1 MLETVRRPAVVATIL
16 EKRPR
21 VEIARLVYP
30 VSIGAVIALGTYVR
44 AVRTFAYDFPLN
56 DGGLF
61 YTMVQDLQRAH
72 YQLPALTSYNAADI
86 PFAYTPFGLYVAAIL
101 NDVTRIS
108 LANLFR
114 FIPLLVVTLAMFAF
128 FLLARSI
135 LKSKPAVIAALVSFA
150 LIPRSFI
157 WLIMGGGITRAFGF
171 LFAILALYSAHE
183 MYEREEI
190 GLVFPTALFSGLTIL
205 SHLETGT
212 FLAYSMVIFFI
223 CYGAH
228 RKGVIHAA
236 LVALGTAV
244 IVAPWFIT
252 VVAYHGIAPFQDANR
267 TGSSIFTGPAD
278 RQNIRNMIHVFGLGT
293 NEPYFWLLGTFGL
306 LGALIFIVRSLA
318 SVQRREYVL
327 PALPIWWLV
336 IVLLDNRAA
345 NTYTT
350 IPVALCAG
358 VGIADM
364 VIPALNRAMGDLPDA
379 RQVALSLDGA
389 NEWRRTGAAM
399 LRHWPAVLVCGFL
412 LWYAAWGALTTSTNV
427 SGDLPA
433 LTGMTQVER
442 DAMQW
447 VAQETPAGS
456 RFLVVSGKGIW
467 PSDDESEWFPALTN
481 RISLATPQG
490 YEWMPDRMFQIQ
502 IWKHDQLQA
511 CAFQD
516 STCLDRW
523 SIMTGDTFDYVYVRV
538 GDGCCSITAS
548 LNADYRYDLVYQGPG
563 AMIFARH
570 GL

>member
-1 MLETVRRPAVVATIL
+1 MLETVRRPAVVANIL

-30 VSIGAVIALGTYVR
+30 VSIGAAVVLGAYVR

-72 YQLPALTSYNAADI
+72 YQIPAVTSYNAADI
-86 PFAYTPFGLYVAAIL
+86 PFTYSPVGLYVAAIL
-101 NDVTRIS
+101 NDVTHIS
-108 LANLFR
+108 LTNLFR
-114 FIPLLVVTLAMFAF
+114 FIPLLVVILTMLAF
-128 FLLARSI
+128 FLLARSV
-135 LKSKPAVIAALVSFA
+135 LKAKPAVIAAMFAFA

-157 WLIMGGGITRAFGF
+157 WLIMGGGMTRAFGF
-171 LFAILALYSAHE
+171 LFAVLALYSAHE

-212 FLAYSMVIFFI
+212 FLAYSMVIFFV

-228 RKGVIHAA
+228 RKGLIHAS
-236 LVALGTAV
+236 LVAIGTAV

-252 VVAYHGIAPFQDANR
+252 VVAYHGIAPFQAANQ
-267 TGSSIFTGPAD
+267 TGSSIFMGPAD

-293 NEPYFWLLGTFGL
+293 NEPYFWLLGTCGL
-306 LGALIFIVRSLA
+306 LGALIFVVRSFA
-318 SVQRREYVL
+318 SVQRREYQL

-358 VGIADM
+358 VGIAEM
-364 VIPALNRAMGDLPDA
+364 VIPALSRAMGNLPDA
-379 RQVALSLDGA
+379 RQVTLSLDGA
-389 NEWRRTGAAM
+389 SEWRRMGATVV
-399 LRHWPAVLVCGFL
+399 RHWPTVLVCGFL
-412 LWYAAWGALTTSTNV
+412 LWYAAWGALTKSTNV

-433 LTGMTQVER
+433 LTGLAPSER

-456 RFLVVSGKGIW
+456 RFVVISGKGIW
-467 PSDDESEWFPALTN
+467 PSDDESEWFPTLSD

-490 YEWMPDRMFQIQ
+490 YEWMPDKMFQIQ

-511 CAFQD
+511 CTFQD

-523 SIMTGDTFDYVYVRV
+523 SIMTGDTFDYVYVRNT
-538 GDGCCSITAS
+538 DGTYPVAS
-548 LNADYRYDLVYQGPG
+548 SLVDDYRYDLVYKGPG

-570 GL
+570 GA

>member
-16 EKRPR
+16 EKRPS
-21 VEIARLVYP
+21 VEVARLVYP
-30 VSIGAVIALGTYVR
+30 LSIGAAVALGTYVR
-44 AVRTFAYDFPLN
+44 AVRTFSSDFPLN

-61 YTMVQDLQRAH
+61 YTMVHDLQRAH
-72 YQLPALTSYNAADI
+72 YQLPAFTTYNAAAI
-86 PFAYTPFGLYVAAIL
+86 PFTYSPFGLYVAAIL
-101 NDVTRIS
+101 NDVTHIS
-108 LANLFR
+108 LTNLFR
-114 FIPLLVVTLAMFAF
+114 FVPLIVVVLTMLAF
-128 FLLARSI
+128 FLLARSV
-135 LKSKPAVIAALVSFA
+135 LKSKPAVIAALLAFA

-157 WLIMGGGITRAFGF
+157 WLIMGGGMTRAFGY
-171 LFAILALYSAHE
+171 LFALLALYTAHE
-183 MYEREEI
+183 MYERDEI
-190 GLVFPTALFSGLTIL
+190 RLVLPTALFSGLTVL
-205 SHLETGT
+205 SHLETGK
-212 FLAYSMVIFFI
+212 FLAYSMVIFLL

-228 RKGVIHAA
+228 RKGLLHAT
-236 LVALGTAV
+236 LVAAGTAI

-252 VVAYHGIAPFQDANR
+252 VIAYHGIAPFRAANQ

-306 LGALIFIVRSLA
+306 LGALIIVVRSLA
-318 SVQRREYVL
+318 SVHRREYRL

-358 VGIADM
+358 VGLAEM
-364 VIPALNRAMGDLPDA
+364 VIPALNRALGDLPDA
-379 RQVALSLDGA
+379 RQEALSLDGA
-389 NEWRRTGAAM
+389 SEWRRTWAA
-399 LRHWPAVLVCGFL
+399 LARHWPAVLVCVFL
-412 LWYAAWGALTTSTNV
+412 LWYATWGALTKSTNV

-433 LTGMTQVER
+433 LTSLTRNER

-456 RFLVVSGKGIW
+456 RFLVISGKGIW
-467 PSDDESEWFPALTN
+467 PSDDVSEWFPALSG
-481 RISLATPQG
+481 RVSLATPQG
-490 YEWMPDRMFQIQ
+490 YEWMPDRMFQVQ

-516 STCLDRW
+516 ASCLDRW
-523 SIMTGDTFDYVYVRV
+523 SVMTGNTFDYVYIRV
-538 GDGCCSITAS
+538 SDGCCGISSS
-548 LNADYRYDLVYQGPG
+548 LILDYRYGLIYNSPG

-570 GL
+570 

>member
-30 VSIGAVIALGTYVR
+30 VSIGAAVALGTYVR
-44 AVRTFAYDFPLN
+44 ATRTFSHDFPLN

-61 YTMVQDLQRAH
+61 FTMVQDLQRAH
-72 YQLPALTSYNAADI
+72 YQLPAITSYNAADI
-86 PFAYTPFGLYVAAIL
+86 PFTYSPFGLYIAAL
-101 NDVTRIS
+101 VNDITRIS
-108 LANLFR
+108 LTNIFR
-114 FIPLLVVTLAMFAF
+114 FLPFLVVTATMLAF
-128 FLLARSI
+128 FLLARSV
-135 LKSKPAVIAALVSFA
+135 LKSKPAVLAALLAFA

-157 WLIMGGGITRAFGF
+157 WLIMGGGMTRAFGF
-171 LFAILALYSAHE
+171 LFAILALYTVHE

-205 SHLETGT
+205 SHLETGK
-212 FLAYSMVIFFI
+212 FLAYTMVIFFV

-228 RKGVIHAA
+228 RTGVIHAA
-236 LVALGTAV
+236 LVAAGTAI
-244 IVAPWFIT
+244 IVAPWLIT
-252 VVAYHGIAPFQDANR
+252 VVAYHGLAPFQAANQ

-306 LGALIFIVRSLA
+306 LGALVFVVRSLT

-345 NTYTT
+345 NTFTT

-358 VGIADM
+358 VGIAEM
-364 VIPALNRAMGDLPDA
+364 VIPALNRAMGEAPDA

-389 NEWRRTGAAM
+389 GEWRRMGAAAV
-399 LRHWPAVLVCGFL
+399 RHWPAALVCGFL
-412 LWYAAWGALTTSTNV
+412 IWYAAWGALTTSANV

-433 LTGMTQVER
+433 LTSLTRDER

-467 PSDDESEWFPALTN
+467 PSDDESEWFPTLAN

-490 YEWMPDRMFQIQ
+490 YEWTPDRMFQIQ
-502 IWKHDQLQA
+502 IWKHDQLQV
-511 CAFQD
+511 CTWQD
-516 STCLDRW
+516 SSCIDRW
-523 SIMTGDTFDYVYVRV
+523 SIITGDSFDYVYVRNTEGV
-538 GDGCCSITAS
+538 YPVAAS
-548 LNADYRYDLVYQGPG
+548 LTADYRYDLVYNGPG

-570 GL
+570 

>member
-21 VEIARLVYP
+21 IEIARLVYP
-30 VSIGAVIALGTYVR
+30 VSVGAAVALGTYVR

-61 YTMVQDLQRAH
+61 FTMVQDLQRAQ
-72 YQLPALTSYNAADI
+72 YQLPAFTSYNAADI
-86 PFAYTPFGLYVAAIL
+86 PFTYSPFGLYVAAIL

-108 LANLFR
+108 LTNLFR
-114 FIPLLVVTLAMFAF
+114 FLPLLVVTLTMLAF
-128 FLLARSI
+128 FLLARSV
-135 LKSKPAVIAALVSFA
+135 LKSKPAVIAALLAFA

-157 WLIMGGGITRAFGF
+157 WLIMGGGMTRAFGF
-171 LFAILALYSAHE
+171 LFALLALYTVHE

-205 SHLETGT
+205 SHLETGK
-212 FLAYSMVIFFI
+212 FLAYSMVIFFV

-228 RKGVIHAA
+228 RTGLIHAA
-236 LVALGTAV
+236 LVAAGTAI

-252 VVAYHGIAPFQDANR
+252 VVAYHGLAPFQAANQ
-267 TGSSIFTGPAD
+267 TGSSIFSGPAD

-293 NEPYFWLLGTFGL
+293 NEPYFWLLGGFGL
-306 LGALIFIVRSLA
+306 LGALVFVVRSLA

-336 IVLLDNRAA
+336 VVLLDNRAA

-350 IPVALCAG
+350 IPIALCAG
-358 VGIADM
+358 VGIAEM
-364 VIPALNRAMGDLPDA
+364 VIPALNRAMGELPDA

-389 NEWRRTGAAM
+389 GEWRRVWASFV
-399 LRHWPAVLVCGFL
+399 RNWPSVLVCGFL
-412 LWYAAWGALTTSTNV
+412 LWYAAWGALTKSANV

-433 LTGMTQVER
+433 LTSLTRDER

-456 RFLVVSGKGIW
+456 RFLVISGKGIW
-467 PSDDESEWFPALTN
+467 PSDDESEWFPTLSN

-490 YEWMPDRMFQIQ
+490 YEWTPDRMFQIQ

-511 CAFQD
+511 CTWQD
-516 STCLDRW
+516 SGCIDRW
-523 SIMTGDTFDYVYVRV
+523 SIITGNSFDYVYVRNTEGV
-538 GDGCCSITAS
+538 YPIAS
-548 LNADYRYDLVYQGPG
+548 SLTADYRFDLVYNGPG

-570 GL
+570 

>member
-1 MLETVRRPAVVATIL
+1 MLETVRRPAVVTTIL
-16 EKRPR
+16 GKRPR
-21 VEIARLVYP
+21 IEIARLVYP
-30 VSIGAVIALGTYVR
+30 VSIGAVVALGTYVR
-44 AVRTFAYDFPLN
+44 GVRTFAYDFPLN

-61 YTMVQDLQRAH
+61 YTMVQDLQQAH
-72 YQLPALTSYNAADI
+72 YQLPAFTSYNAANI
-86 PFAYTPFGLYVAAIL
+86 PFTYSPFGLYIAAML
-101 NDVTRIS
+101 NDITRVS
-108 LANLFR
+108 LTNLFR
-114 FIPLLVVTLAMFAF
+114 FVPFLVVTLTMLAF

-135 LKSKPAVIAALVSFA
+135 LKSKPAVIAALLVFA

-157 WLIMGGGITRAFGF
+157 WLIMGGGMTRAFGF
-171 LFAILALYSAHE
+171 LFAILALYTAHE
-183 MYEREEI
+183 MYERENI
-190 GLVFPTALFSGLTIL
+190 RLVFPTALFSGLTIL
-205 SHLETGT
+205 SHLETGK
-212 FLAYSMVIFFI
+212 FLAYSMVIFFF

-228 RKGVIHAA
+228 RKGVIHAS
-236 LVALGTAV
+236 LVGIGTAV

-252 VVAYHGIAPFQDANR
+252 VVAYHGLTPFQAANQ

-306 LGALIFIVRSLA
+306 LGALIVVVRSVA
-318 SVQRREYVL
+318 SVQRREYLL

-358 VGIADM
+358 IGLAEM
-364 VIPALNRAMGDLPDA
+364 VIPALNRAIGDLPDA
-379 RQVALSLDGA
+379 RQFALSLDGA
-389 NEWRRTGAAM
+389 SEWRRAAAAVV
-399 LRHWPAVLVCGFL
+399 RHWPAVLVCGFL
-412 LWYAAWGALTTSTNV
+412 LWYAAWGALTKSANV

-433 LTGMTQVER
+433 LTSLTKGER
-442 DAMQW
+442 AAMQW
-447 VAQETPAGS
+447 TAQETPTGS

-467 PSDDESEWFPALTN
+467 PSDDESEWFPTLSD

-490 YEWMPDRMFQIQ
+490 YEWMPDMMFQIQ

-511 CAFQD
+511 CTFQD

-523 SIMTGDTFDYVYVRV
+523 SIMTGDAFDYVYVRNT
-538 GDGCCSITAS
+538 DGVYPVAAS
-548 LNADYRYDLVYQGPG
+548 LVADYRYDLVYNGPG

-570 GL
+570 